1 MPDKLF
7 LDTNILVYLSDEESI
22 FHKEVLKQFET
33 LQRKY
38 ELWISRQVLREYAV
52 VITRASVSEF
62 LTDDLLD
69 DLNKWGSFFH
79 VADETEEV
87 TEALKKLIKKY
98 ELKGKRIHD
107 ANIVATMIVNDIS
120 LICTVNE
127 NDFEKIEEIS
137 LLRIEH

>member
-7 LDTNILVYLSDEESI
+7 LDTNILVYLSDEESK
-22 FHKEVLKQFET
+22 FHKEVLSQFET
-33 LQRKY
+33 LQGKY
-38 ELWISRQVLREYAV
+38 DLWISRQVLREYAV
-52 VITRASVSEF
+52 VVTRSAVNGFSADE
-62 LTDDLLD
+62 LID
-69 DLNKWGSFFH
+69 DLNKWISFFH
-79 VADETEEV
+79 IADETEEV

-107 ANIVATMIVNDIS
+107 ANIVATMIVNDIK

-137 LLRIEH
+137 LLKIKR